1 MTKYFEKNSKG
12 CFALTK
18 ISRDTEIFRETQRC
32 ADGDFLPPGV
42 LSSNI
47 FWIMNV
53 MTSYN
58 SLDKKDRE
66 DYLKLY
72 NLHSFM
78 NRLDEKNLSEELQL
92 LSRQLR
98 ERKNI
103 RRMKI
108 RFIEQDDVKAEQ
120 ILQILNICETNG
132 FDSKLKTE
140 LSYFNHSDRPNAS
153 VMCAGSDRTHDPW
166 KIKMD
171 KPIKTGEEITIS
183 RCCFCTSWI

>member
-1 MTKYFEKNSKG
+1 MEKYFEKTTRG
-12 CFALTK
+12 CFAHTK
-18 ISRDTEIFRETQRC
+18 ISRDTEIFRETKRC
-32 ADGDFLPPGV
+32 ADVDFLPPGV
-42 LSSNI
+42 LTSNI

-58 SLDKKDRE
+58 RLEKNDRE
-66 DYLKLY
+66 DYMKLY

-78 NRLDEKNLSEELQL
+78 NSLDEKNLSEALQL

-98 ERKNI
+98 ERKKL
-103 RRMKI
+103 RRIKI
-108 RFIEQDDVKAEQ
+108 RFIEQDDTKAEQ

-153 VMCAGSDRTHDPW
+153 IMCAGSDKTHDPW
-166 KIKMD
+166 KIVTD
-171 KPIKTGEEITIS
+171 KPIKNGEEITIS
-183 RCCFCTSWI
+183 RCCFCTS